1 VKLRVVHRTLYQY
14 GDTVTTS
21 HHEARL
27 APRESE
33 FQRTLSHELSV
44 SPTPEARRRRF
55 DYFGNRTVH
64 FSLSDPHRSLEV
76 RAASV
81 VEVSPQRPPLL
92 STTPPWESVRDRL
105 RADLRRDA
113 LDAYAMCFDSPHVQ
127 VTREVSAYAGE
138 SFLRGRPVLEA
149 VGDLMGRIYREF
161 TYDPRATDVSTPLE
175 TLLRER
181 RGVCQDFAHLAIG
194 CLRSVGLP
202 ARYVSG
208 YLLTR
213 PPPGKPKLVG
223 ADASHAWFA
232 TFIPEYGWVD
242 FDPTNN
248 LIPSD
253 EHVTIAYGRDFADVT
268 PIRGVILGGGQHEL
282 TVEVDVNPVPDEESA
297 LAQADSG
304 ETAISST
311 TSRP

>member
-1 VKLRVVHRTLYQY
+1 MKLRVVHRTRYQY
-14 GDTVTTS
+14 GDAVTTS

-27 APRESE
+27 TPRESE
-33 FQRTLSHELSV
+33 FQRTLSHELAV
-44 SPTPEARRRRF
+44 SPAPEARRRRF
-55 DYFGNRTVH
+55 DYFGNRVVH
-64 FSLSDPHRSLEV
+64 FSLSEPHRALEV
-76 RAASV
+76 RASSV
-81 VEVSPQRPPLL
+81 IEVTPRRRPLL
-92 STTPPWESVRDRL
+92 STTPAWESVRERL

-113 LDAYAMCFDSPHVQ
+113 LDAYEMCFDSPHVQ
-127 VTREVSAYAGE
+127 ATREVSAYAHT

-149 VGDLMGRIYREF
+149 VNDLMGRIHREF

-194 CLRSVGLP
+194 CLRAVGLP

-213 PPPGKPKLVG
+213 PPPGKPKLIG

-242 FDPTNN
+242 FDPTND

-253 EHVTIAYGRDFADVT
+253 EHVTVAHGRDFADVT

-282 TVEVDVNPVPDEESA
+282 SVEVDVDLLPDDEGTR
-297 LAQADSG
+297 AQAGSD
-304 ETAISST
+304 ETEISST
-311 TSRP
+311 TSSP

>member
-1 VKLRVVHRTLYQY
+1 MRLSVVHRTRYSY
-14 GDTVTTS
+14 AEAVTTS

-33 FQRTLSHELSV
+33 LQRTLSHTLHI
-44 SPTPEARRRRF
+44 TPEPASRRRRF
-55 DYFGNRTVH
+55 DYFGNRTVY
-64 FSLSDPHRSLEV
+64 FSLSEPHRTLEV
-76 RAASV
+76 VAQSV
-81 VEVSPQRPPLL
+81 VEIMPARPPLL
-92 STTPPWESVRDRL
+92 HATPPWESVRDRL
-105 RADLRRDA
+105 RRDRLRDM
-113 LDAYAMCFDSPHVQ
+113 LDAYAMCFASPHVQ
-127 VTREVSAYAGE
+127 LSPEVAEYAAP
-138 SFLRGRPVLEA
+138 SFTPGRPVLEA
-149 VGDLMGRIYREF
+149 VADLSARIF
-161 TYDPRATDVSTPLE
+161 HDFHYDPRATEVSTPLD

-194 CLRSVGLP
+194 CLRAMGLP

-248 LIPSD
+248 LLPSD
-253 EHVTIAYGRDFADVT
+253 EHVTIAYGRDFSDVT
-268 PIRGVILGGGQHEL
+268 PIRGVILGGGSHEL
-282 TVEVDVNPVPDEESA
+282 TVAVDVDPV
-297 LAQADSG
+297 
-304 ETAISST
+304 
-311 TSRP
+311 